1 MKLFLFNP
9 DNDLSLA
16 NGDVNFIP
24 PRSARIMASDL
35 SALPM
40 WWANEGDAV
49 CVSSI
54 PEADTVRKMW
64 QDRLPKL
71 HWWTEHSDYMVDE
84 VCPWG
89 WNPMLRHKLLRS
101 GLPSDVLLSDEQM
114 VTYRVL
120 SGRQTAVRLLS
131 DFNRWASDNPEV
143 ESGLWCGTSVLCCT
157 EAEAK
162 DAVECHP
169 QTMLKAPWSGSG
181 KGLRFGRGEWVS
193 PLSGWGCNVLR
204 EQGALVVEPFYNKAA
219 DLALELHSDGRG
231 TVVYSG
237 LSLFT
242 TSVQGAYQGNVVAKE
257 PVKEA
262 RLFEFIPEPFF
273 RMVQRYLVDWLTA
286 EVGSS
291 YSGFLGVDMMV
302 CHSEDSSTGYAL
314 HPCVEINLRM
324 TMGMVS
330 VLLGH
335 YLAPDSEA
343 IFSVDFFSDTK
354 VLHEE
359 HERCMNTH
367 PVESVDGQWKKGYVW
382 LTPIGCDTH
391 YRASLQVEEGCVC
404 SQSWG
409 S

>member
-24 PRSARIMASDL
+24 PRSARIMASNL

-40 WWANEGDAV
+40 WWADEGDAV

-54 PEADTVRKMW
+54 SEADVVRKMW

-71 HWWTEHSDYMVDE
+71 HWWTECSDYAVDT

-101 GLPSDVLLSDEQM
+101 GLPSNVLLTDEQM
-114 VTYRVL
+114 DSYREL
-120 SGRQTAVRLLS
+120 SGRQTAVRLLA
-131 DFNRWASDNPEV
+131 DFNQYAAGNQGV
-143 ESGLWCGTSVLCCT
+143 EQALCCGTSVLCHT
-157 EAEAK
+157 ETEAK
-162 DAVECHP
+162 DAVERHP

-181 KGLRFGRGEWVS
+181 KGLRFGRGEWAS
-193 PLSGWGCNVLR
+193 PLSGWGRNVLR
-204 EQGALVVEPFYNKAA
+204 EQGALVVEPFYDKAA
-219 DLALELHSDGRG
+219 DLAMEFHSDGRG
-231 TVVYSG
+231 TVVYCG

-242 TSVQGAYQGNVVAKE
+242 TNVQGAYQGNVVAKE
-257 PVKEA
+257 SVKET
-262 RLFEFIPEPFF
+262 RLFKFVPESLF
-273 RMVQRYLVDWLTA
+273 RMVQRYLLEWLSV
-286 EVGSS
+286 EVGSI

-302 CHSEDSSTGYAL
+302 CYSEKSSTGYAL

-330 VLLGH
+330 VLLGR

-343 IFSVDFFSDTK
+343 MFSVDFFSDTK
-354 VLHEE
+354 ALHDQ
-359 HERCMNTH
+359 HELRTRTH

-391 YRASLQVEEGCVC
+391 YRASLLVEEGDAC

-409 S
+409 R